1 MGHEESKQVNM
12 LVRLLVCYMSQRL
25 NELEKEI
32 IIVLSNRIRGRWKD
46 IKADVRDEFKNK
58 YDGSGFD
65 VVFSRSLKRLEAK
78 GIIFKHKY
86 SGLKRPGYMITG
98 KGGVLALKIKH
109 GLGVQDVLRDELLS
123 FGLILQRLR
132 DDSIIMSEG
141 DLVSDYFKCFKELV
155 MELDLETFIEELK
168 VYERIIDSNEDSLNL
183 SSLMIK

>member
-1 MGHEESKQVNM
+1 
-12 LVRLLVCYMSQRL
+12 MSQGL

-46 IKADVRDEFKNK
+46 IKADISDEFKNK

-86 SGLKRPGYMITG
+86 GGLKRPGYMITG

-109 GLGVQDVLRDELLS
+109 CLSVEDLARDEMLA
-123 FGLILQRLR
+123 FGLVLKQLR
-132 DDSIIMSEG
+132 DDAIIMSKE
-141 DLVSDYFKCFKELV
+141 DLVSEYFKCFKELV
-155 MELDLETFIEELK
+155 IDLDSESFIEELK
-168 VYERIIDSNEDSLNL
+168 VYERIIDSDEDPLNL
-183 SSLMIK
+183 SSLMTK